1 MMQYVLTE
9 TEYET
14 LKAAPKLV
22 EDRCYEALL
31 QASRRIANAEIVK
44 EGWYAGRIWQCMFDK
59 ADWYCDECPAA
70 DLCPY
75 PYKEYSK

>member
-44 EGWYAGRIWQCMFDK
+44 EGWYAGRIRALRSWGDVV
-59 ADWYCDECPAA
+59 AGAIGGTT
-70 DLCPY
+70 
-75 PYKEYSK
+75 